1 MAGEADRSMG
11 LIMPFSS
18 AQMKALCL
26 QAQPW
31 TLRITLKA
39 FFGCTGCVQCC
50 GWGLYNLAA
59 LGNYKDKWRE
69 AQSITHPVREG
80 VLRLGNFVFSKAAP
94 TTATPHGFL
103 VSHSLFLLLPCVL
116 FCVYTICVVFFS
128 ICFLS
133 ISPFLLF
140 PTPSTS
146 LSLSLSSFTD
156 LEVWKSSFTLLLL
169 QILLLYLFAS
179 TFQFEMKE

>member
-1 MAGEADRSMG
+1 MSPVAGEADRSIG

-39 FFGCTGCVQCC
+39 FCGCTGCVQCC

-69 AQSITHPVREG
+69 AQSITHPVRERG
-80 VLRLGNFVFSKAAP
+80 LRLENFVFSKAAS
-94 TTATPHGFL
+94 TT
-103 VSHSLFLLLPCVL
+103 
-116 FCVYTICVVFFS
+116 
-128 ICFLS
+128 
-133 ISPFLLF
+133 
-140 PTPSTS
+140 PTPMASYFS
-146 LSLSLSSFTD
+146 LSLPPTCLRSFFLCVQSLLFLHLLSVYPPPPLLSPSLS
-156 LEVWKSSFTLLLL
+156 LPLCLSSHPLLL
-169 QILLLYLFAS
+169 I
-179 TFQFEMKE
+179 